1 MEYLIKN
8 GNKVEFR
15 NQNLIYVNSE
25 KLDEQAIHINFETQT
40 NLFFALQIKC
50 LECLNLPRQ
59 VKELFKEFRKFVK

>member
-25 KLDEQAIHINFETQT
+25 KLDEQAIHINFITQT
-40 NLFFALQIKC
+40 NLFFAYDTD
-50 LECLNLPRQ
+50 LNGIVYSNSDDFINALNQ
-59 VKELFKEFRKFVK
+59 K